1 MIKNI
6 FSPRPPFLNPSNKA
20 EDLLKPIMTKLQTLL
35 IKPVDTVTFQMK
47 PNLGL
52 LINMQNFYFFFF
64 LFLWKIKCLLK
75 VKFYTAEIALE
86 FYSKCTR

>member
-1 MIKNI
+1 MIQNI
-6 FSPRPPFLNPSNKA
+6 FSLRPPFLNPSNKA

-52 LINMQNFYFFFF
+52 LINMQNFYFF
-64 LFLWKIKCLLK
+64 LFLIFVENKMFI
-75 VKFYTAEIALE
+75 EG
-86 FYSKCTR
+86 